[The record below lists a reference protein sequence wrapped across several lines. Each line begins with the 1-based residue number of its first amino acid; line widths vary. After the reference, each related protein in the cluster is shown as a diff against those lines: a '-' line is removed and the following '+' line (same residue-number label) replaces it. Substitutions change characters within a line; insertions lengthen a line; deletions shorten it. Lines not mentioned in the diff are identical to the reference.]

1 MNNCIADSRVPSRSC
16 RISHQTAR
24 VNTPG
29 KRGTRPS
36 RGRALPG
43 RTTSKFNCTKKKR
56 KHPVFDIFSQNC
68 RGLKTD
74 GAVTELIDSLRC
86 RKGFAMALQETWR
99 EGKENFSEDG
109 FVFLGSGPRKQVGR
123 GSCGVGILLSPTA
136 VVAWQAANSVLH
148 NDLGDRVIATRLI
161 VEDESRQQLGIHLIA
176 AYAPTTNKNDPGK
189 DETAKAD
196 YESSLAR
203 AISLRKP
210 GDVLLICADANAS
223 IGRGSLDGS
232 GEHTVV
238 GPYGINHLNDAG
250 RRLRSFLSVNNLV
263 SLSSFFKKKY
273 YGTWQHPASRLQHQ
287 LDHFFILQ
295 SDLKRFTDAGGCC
308 GQLIDSDHRAVK
320 CSLRA
325 AIRLQKKP
333 QKIRDK
339 LTRLDMEALRDK
351 DVAEKFSRKVVS
363 SLSCHSPGRSPVS
376 YSDIA
381 TALNTAAVQTL
392 PKRKRGAPQ
401 WFEASA
407 GTLRK
412 SITNRNS
419 AFNAWH
425 RTPTPENKVSYKSSR
440 SEAQRFVRQ
449 AKSEWI
455 VNKCRIVNSG
465 FDNARGGKGAW
476 DMVKVLRS
484 GLCPPRRPPPAKMK
498 RPDGT
503 IASTP
508 EENGSV
514 FADHFSGLYGRQ
526 PSFDESVLDLLPQ
539 EPVYTNLDLPPSDDE
554 ILKASRKLR
563 DTSPGA
569 SGLHARLWRALMETP
584 EGFAYVREFV
594 ISFWLTEHVPSEWET
609 GLLKILPKKGDLS
622 DPGNY
627 RGIMMLEVAYKI
639 VAYILLTRLKPIK
652 EGGQLDHEPQ
662 CGFMAG
668 RGRFDGIFTLRQMI
682 KKRHEHGL
690 GTWLLLIDLV
700 KAFDRVPRELLWQV
714 MGRQGVPPRLISL
727 LQALHKTVHVKF
739 EVDGVE
745 QVIDSIIGV
754 KQGDLLGPEL
764 FTFFMAAVM
773 KTWRSSHPCDLC
785 TFKYRQDFELTGRRH
800 TASGEEFSLSD
811 SEYADDTGF
820 VFTSREDTQRMTPLV
835 VKHFARWGMQVHV
848 GKDDK
853 GSKSEILFCAA
864 DSRTHTGFVDLSPIT
879 WGDGYHMP
887 VVEHFKYLGSY
898 LSRDCTDNHDVD
910 SRIESAGKAFG
921 ALRKCLFSS
930 STVSFAA
937 KRAVYTT
944 VVLTILLSGCECW
957 SLTEKLIK
965 RLEVFHHQCV
975 RAMCRVTRKHTWERH
990 IKMAKLLGDLDLQP
1004 IRFYVFKSQLGWFG
1018 HVCRMGFERIP
1029 RRLLSCWVQNPRPS
1043 GAPKFTYGRTVKK
1056 ALAAFGIKLKNTEEW
1071 QPLVVNRAAWKA
1083 AISSEKFLGR
1093 CCSSKNRPQP
1103 QPPLPAV
1110 PPRSPTPPQVEIE
1123 VEFQG
1128 LANPGELGTCT
1139 IRAKAFVVPTNLSN
1153 SFSRVDLLNLG

>member
-1 MNNCIADSRVPSRSC
+1 MNNCIANSRIPSRSC
-16 RISHQTAR
+16 RISHPTAR

-29 KRGTRPS
+29 KREACPS

-43 RTTSKFNCTKKKR
+43 RTTSKFNRTKTKR
-56 KHPVFDIFSQNC
+56 KHPVFHIFSQNC

-74 GAVTELIDSLRC
+74 SSVTELIDSFRC
-86 RKGFAMALQETWR
+86 RNGFAMGLQETWR
-99 EGKENFSEDG
+99 EGQENFAEDG
-109 FVFLGSGPRKQVGR
+109 FVFLGSGPKNQVGR

-136 VVAWQAANSVLH
+136 VVAWRAANSVVH

-161 VEDESRQQLGIHLIA
+161 VEDESKQQLGIHFIA
-176 AYAPTTNKNDPGK
+176 AYAPTTDKKDPGK
-189 DETAKAD
+189 DEATKDA
-196 YESSLAR
+196 YEESLAA

-232 GEHTVV
+232 GDNTVV
-238 GPYGINHLNDAG
+238 GPYGIDHLNDAG
-250 RRLRSFLSVNNLV
+250 RRLRSFLNMNNLV

-273 YGTWQHPASRLQHQ
+273 YGTWQHPASKLQHQ
-287 LDHFFILQ
+287 LDHVFTSR
-295 SDLKRFTDAGGCC
+295 SDLKRFTDAGGCS

-325 AIRLQKKP
+325 ALRLQKKP
-333 QKIRDK
+333 QKNRDM
-339 LTRLDMEALRDK
+339 LTRLDLEPLRDK
-351 DVAEKFSRKVVS
+351 DIAEKFSKKVVS
-363 SLSCHSPGRSPVS
+363 ALSCRSSDRTAPVT

-381 TALNTAAVQTL
+381 AALNTAAVQTL
-392 PKRKRGAPQ
+392 PKRVRAAPQ

-407 GTLRK
+407 QTLRR
-412 SITNRNS
+412 SITNRNM

-425 RTPTPENKVSYKSSR
+425 KTPLPGNRNTYKASRTD
-440 SEAQRFVRQ
+440 AQRAVRR

-476 DMVKVLRS
+476 DVVKVLRS
-484 GLCPPRRPPPAKMK
+484 GLCPPRRPPPVKMK

-508 EENGSV
+508 EENTAVFGGS
-514 FADHFSGLYGRQ
+514 FSELYGRQ
-526 PSFDESVLDLLPQ
+526 PSFDESVLDDLPQ
-539 EPVYTNLDLPPSDDE
+539 EHVYTNLDLPPSDDE

-563 DTSPGA
+563 DTSPGV
-569 SGLHARLWRALMETP
+569 SGLHAGLWRALMETP
-584 EGFAYVREFV
+584 EGFAYVRGFV
-594 ISFWLTEHVPSEWET
+594 ISFWLTEQVPPEWET

-622 DPGNY
+622 NPANY

-714 MGRQGVPPRLISL
+714 MGKQGVPPKLISL
-727 LQALHKTVHVKF
+727 LQALHQTVHVKF

-773 KTWRSSHPCDLC
+773 KTWRSSNPCDLC
-785 TFKYRQDFELTGRRH
+785 TFKYKQDFDLTGRPH
-800 TASGEEFSLSD
+800 KADGQELSISD
-811 SEYADDTGF
+811 SEYADDTAF
-820 VFTSREDTQRMTPLV
+820 VFTSREDTQRMTPKV
-835 VKHFARWGMQVHV
+835 VNHFARWGMQVHV

-864 DSRTHTGFVDLSPIT
+864 DSRARAGVVDLSPIT

-898 LSRDCTDNHDVD
+898 LSRDCTDNYDVD

-937 KRAVYTT
+937 KRAVYMT

-990 IKMAKLLGDLDLQP
+990 IKMSKLLGDLGLQP

-1029 RRLLSCWVQNPRPS
+1029 RCLLSCWVRNPRPI

-1071 QPLVVNRAAWKA
+1071 QPLVVDRAAWKA
-1083 AISSEKFLGR
+1083 ATGSDKFLGR
-1093 CCSSKNRPQP
+1093 CGSSRNH
-1103 QPPLPAV
+1103 
-1110 PPRSPTPPQVEIE
+1110 PRRPPQH
-1123 VEFQG
+1123 
-1128 LANPGELGTCT
+1128 T
-1139 IRAKAFVVPTNLSN
+1139 
-1153 SFSRVDLLNLG
+1153 